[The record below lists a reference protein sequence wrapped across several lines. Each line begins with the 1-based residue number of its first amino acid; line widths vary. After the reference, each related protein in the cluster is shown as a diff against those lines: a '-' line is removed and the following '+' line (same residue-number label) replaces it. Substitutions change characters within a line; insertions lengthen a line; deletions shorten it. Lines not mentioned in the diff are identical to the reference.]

1 VNVTVRY
8 HGIIGDMIDRK
19 TQHVEM
25 PDGST
30 VTDLLAAVTSDDED
44 SKAILKQSRA
54 FIDGKQADRATPLA
68 DGTEVT
74 FMRPIAGGTGF
85 ASGAAAISPQQ
96 GMSLRKVVK
105 EDETQESPLLRAPLP
120 LRRRSRRHTLRERSD
135 RLPLK
140 PLRSCHPLRRS
151 DTPYFDAVD
160 PAGKLS
166 PPVCGSGCA
175 PGA

>member
-8 HGIIGDMIDRK
+8 HGIVGDMIDRK

-25 PDGST
+25 PDGAT

-44 SKAILKQSRA
+44 SKAILKQTRA
-54 FIDGKQADRATPLA
+54 FIDGKQADRATPFA

-85 ASGAAAISPQQ
+85 ASGVAAISPQQ

-105 EDETQESPLLRAPLP
+105 EDETQESTVLRAPLP
-120 LRRRSRRHTLRERSD
+120 LRRRSRRHTLSERSN
-135 RLPLK
+135 RHLLK
-140 PLRSCHPLRRS
+140 PLRGWHPLS
-151 DTPYFDAVD
+151 EATPPTSTPSTP
-160 PAGKLS
+160 PAD
-166 PPVCGSGCA
+166 
-175 PGA
+175 